1 MEGRIGGG
9 PGPSMD
15 PGRPLRAESPSSQ
28 GAPALPPR
36 PRDHPPVQR
45 QYSPPQ
51 GDARVP
57 LGAGDMGPPPPP
69 PPKGGNQAPPPTPPR
84 GTTPPPPIPPH
95 NASGAVGGVGA
106 NPSNLPMFKRMS
118 PVPSL
123 PCRPG
128 QGISQYPVMPPV
140 TRGTSPTARPVIV
153 PNSLEAQAQ
162 VDQMRMHA
170 LSLYPSTELNG
181 AVVEPPP
188 PYPMGT
194 AAHSSAPPPPSY
206 SQSLAMRQSPT
217 HSSTSSDYR
226 RYISFS
232 SPLSLSTPSHSLSHV
247 CTFLRSPGLPLH
259 YPSVQFTHGAASLG
273 PSTAASPIP
282 ACPSPVSSILSG
294 SSRYARRRN
303 RHQLFFYLDSDP
315 H

>member
-1 MEGRIGGG
+1 MSWESKCAEKMLSSSFHCSGLAAGAGVARKPSLEGRIGGT
-9 PGPSMD
+9 GPSLE
-15 PGRPLRAESPSSQ
+15 GRAIRAESPSSQ

-51 GDARVP
+51 TDARVP
-57 LGAGDMGPPPPP
+57 SGGGDMGPPPPP

-226 RYISFS
+226 R
-232 SPLSLSTPSHSLSHV
+232 
-247 CTFLRSPGLPLH
+247 
-259 YPSVQFTHGAASLG
+259 
-273 PSTAASPIP
+273 
-282 ACPSPVSSILSG
+282 
-294 SSRYARRRN
+294 
-303 RHQLFFYLDSDP
+303 
-315 H
+315 

>member
-1 MEGRIGGG
+1 MAPTTQVISSTLQNMASTFSLRKQKYAEKVLSSSCYCSGLAAAAGVARKPSLEGRIGGG
-9 PGPSMD
+9 PSLD
-15 PGRPLRAESPSSQ
+15 GRAMRAESPSSQ

-51 GDARVP
+51 TDARVP
-57 LGAGDMGPPPPP
+57 PGGDMGPPPPP

-226 RYISFS
+226 R
-232 SPLSLSTPSHSLSHV
+232 
-247 CTFLRSPGLPLH
+247 
-259 YPSVQFTHGAASLG
+259 
-273 PSTAASPIP
+273 
-282 ACPSPVSSILSG
+282 
-294 SSRYARRRN
+294 
-303 RHQLFFYLDSDP
+303 
-315 H
+315 

>member
-1 MEGRIGGG
+1 MDARRELHNGTNNAGDIINSAGNAFIFPLKKSGFCHVLGKQMCRKMLSSSFHCSGLAAGAGVARKPSLEGRIGGA
-9 PGPSMD
+9 GPSLE
-15 PGRPLRAESPSSQ
+15 GRNIRAESPSSQ

-51 GDARVP
+51 TDARVP
-57 LGAGDMGPPPPP
+57 SGGGDMGPPPPP

-226 RYISFS
+226 R
-232 SPLSLSTPSHSLSHV
+232 
-247 CTFLRSPGLPLH
+247 
-259 YPSVQFTHGAASLG
+259 
-273 PSTAASPIP
+273 
-282 ACPSPVSSILSG
+282 
-294 SSRYARRRN
+294 
-303 RHQLFFYLDSDP
+303 
-315 H
+315 

>member
-1 MEGRIGGG
+1 MARTEVHNGTNNAGDIIFWNGLNFVLFKIWRLPILRKQKYAEKVLSSSRHCSGLAAAAGVARKPSLEGRIGGG
-9 PGPSMD
+9 PSLESRAM
-15 PGRPLRAESPSSQ
+15 RAESPSSQ

-36 PRDHPPVQR
+36 PKDHPPVQR

-51 GDARVP
+51 TEGRVP
-57 LGAGDMGPPPPP
+57 PGGDMGPPP

-95 NASGAVGGVGA
+95 NASGAVGGVGT

-123 PCRPG
+123 PC
-128 QGISQYPVMPPV
+128 ISQYPVMPPV

-153 PNSLEAQAQ
+153 PNSLEMQAQ

-226 RYISFS
+226 R
-232 SPLSLSTPSHSLSHV
+232 
-247 CTFLRSPGLPLH
+247 
-259 YPSVQFTHGAASLG
+259 
-273 PSTAASPIP
+273 
-282 ACPSPVSSILSG
+282 
-294 SSRYARRRN
+294 
-303 RHQLFFYLDSDP
+303 
-315 H
+315 

>member
-1 MEGRIGGG
+1 MDGRA
-9 PGPSMD
+9 M
-15 PGRPLRAESPSSQ
+15 RAESPSSQ

-51 GDARVP
+51 TDARVP
-57 LGAGDMGPPPPP
+57 PGGDMGPPPPP

-226 RYISFS
+226 R
-232 SPLSLSTPSHSLSHV
+232 
-247 CTFLRSPGLPLH
+247 
-259 YPSVQFTHGAASLG
+259 
-273 PSTAASPIP
+273 
-282 ACPSPVSSILSG
+282 
-294 SSRYARRRN
+294 
-303 RHQLFFYLDSDP
+303 
-315 H
+315 

>member
-1 MEGRIGGG
+1 MARTEVDARRELHNGTNNAGDIIFWNGLNFVLFKIWRLPILRKQKYAEKLFCSSRHFSGLAAAAGVARKPSLEGRIGGG
-9 PGPSMD
+9 PSLESRAM
-15 PGRPLRAESPSSQ
+15 RAESPSSQ

-36 PRDHPPVQR
+36 PKDHPPVQR

-51 GDARVP
+51 TEGRVP
-57 LGAGDMGPPPPP
+57 PGGDMGPPP

-95 NASGAVGGVGA
+95 NASGAVGGVGT

-188 PYPMGT
+188 PYLMGT

-226 RYISFS
+226 RSA
-232 SPLSLSTPSHSLSHV
+232 
-247 CTFLRSPGLPLH
+247 GLP
-259 YPSVQFTHGAASLG
+259 FSLLLL
-273 PSTAASPIP
+273 
-282 ACPSPVSSILSG
+282 CF
-294 SSRYARRRN
+294 
-303 RHQLFFYLDSDP
+303 LF
-315 H
+315 